1 MMLGKQMKENL
12 RKEVNLHPS
21 GDYKNVISGTLERIR
36 KRYYVGAM
44 EIPFSEIDSAL
55 RIEGRLD
62 LEINPEYFSS
72 NKHLARP
79 S

>member
-12 RKEVNLHPS
+12 GKEVDIHPS

-36 KRYYVGAM
+36 RKYYIGAM
-44 EIPFSEIDSAL
+44 EIPFREIDSAL
-55 RIEGRLD
+55 KREGKLD
-62 LEINPEYFSS
+62 LEINPDYFNS
-72 NKHLARP
+72 NKYLTRP